1 MNDLLIHELGAR
13 RVHWRYDD
21 PSGVTDIGMRVVRS
35 DGRTIPVAT
44 ESRFRIRRGAT
55 PKAT

>member
-21 PSGVTDIGMRVVRS
+21 PSGVPERGSRV
-35 DGRTIPVAT
+35 DGKPIRAAREV
-44 ESRFRIRRGAT
+44 RIRIGRREFLRAI
-55 PKAT
+55 